1 MQLLSCKAS
10 KGHVLVYCFQLVTML
25 FHYFTGIMLNN
36 WINISFHVR
45 ITLESRCCLQVR
57 LWSCS
62 SLLQTVLF
70 WLYLVKS
77 MTDEWVK
84 ASLHQEM
91 FLKRWPQDVIELDT
105 QSHMILHH
113 SAIALG
119 LIWRECGS
127 VKSLASVF
135 KMNKFRSI
143 AQSIFQR
150 SDNFLNCPS
159 SLKVLWL
166 QRSAE
171 DIDGH
176 KMAAKSWHFYISF
189 TWTSTV
195 SCKGEKKS
203 SNCTVIFTRMEN
215 LFNFFLSNN
224 K

>member
-1 MQLLSCKAS
+1 
-10 KGHVLVYCFQLVTML
+10 
-25 FHYFTGIMLNN
+25 MLNI
-36 WINISFHVR
+36 WINISFLGR
-45 ITLESRCCLQVR
+45 ITTESGCCLQVR

-84 ASLHQEM
+84 ASFHQEM
-91 FLKRWPQDVIELDT
+91 FLKRWPQDLTELDT
-105 QSHMILHH
+105 QSHMILHQ

-127 VKSLASVF
+127 VKSLAFVF

-143 AQSIFQR
+143 AQSISQR

-166 QRSAE
+166 QHSAE

-176 KMAAKSWHFYISF
+176 KMVAKGIHLYISF
-189 TWTSTV
+189 TRTFAGF
-195 SCKGEKKS
+195 CKKK
-203 SNCTVIFTRMEN
+203 
-215 LFNFFLSNN
+215 
-224 K
+224 

>member
-1 MQLLSCKAS
+1 
-10 KGHVLVYCFQLVTML
+10 ML
-25 FHYFTGIMLNN
+25 FLYLTDIILNN
-36 WINISFHVR
+36 WINISFRVR
-45 ITLESRCCLQVR
+45 LTTESECCLQVR

-70 WLYLVKS
+70 WLSLVKS

-91 FLKRWPQDVIELDT
+91 FLKRWPQDLTELDT
-105 QSHMILHH
+105 QSHMILHQ
-113 SAIALG
+113 SVIALG

-150 SDNFLNCPS
+150 SDNFPNCPS

-176 KMAAKSWHFYISF
+176 KTVAKSRHSYISF
-189 TWTSTV
+189 TWTSTGF
-195 SCKGEKKS
+195 CRGKK
-203 SNCTVIFTRMEN
+203 
-215 LFNFFLSNN
+215 
-224 K
+224 

>member
-1 MQLLSCKAS
+1 
-10 KGHVLVYCFQLVTML
+10 
-25 FHYFTGIMLNN
+25 MLNN
-36 WINISFHVR
+36 WINISFHKR
-45 ITLESRCCLQVR
+45 ITTESGCCLQVR

-70 WLYLVKS
+70 WLFLVKS

-84 ASLHQEM
+84 ASLHQKV
-91 FLKRWPQDVIELDT
+91 FLKRWPRDLTELDT
-105 QSHMILHH
+105 QSHMILHQ

-135 KMNKFRSI
+135 KMNKLRSI
-143 AQSIFQR
+143 AQSISQR

-171 DIDGH
+171 HIDGH
-176 KMAAKSWHFYISF
+176 KMVLKRSHFYISL
-189 TWTSTV
+189 TWTSAGF
-195 SCKGEKKS
+195 CKGKK
-203 SNCTVIFTRMEN
+203 I
-215 LFNFFLSNN
+215 
-224 K
+224 